1 MFRHLISGALGALAL
16 GIATCAATTASAEQ
30 WVDYTPETG
39 VWDINAIDVDPNHID
54 DYLVGLK
61 RSQVPFFEILK
72 KRGMIDAYK
81 FVVRNG
87 YAKGS
92 PSVLIMVHYT
102 SHAALAPDKARDM
115 AIEKEVLA
123 GFSKKEGD
131 AAVAGYEKYR
141 TFIDNGQWTE
151 VTMTK

>member
-1 MFRHLISGALGALAL
+1 MIRHLVTGALGALAL
-16 GIATCAATTASAEQ
+16 FAATTARAEVY
-30 WVDYTPETG
+30 VDYTPESG
-39 VWDINAIDVDPNHID
+39 FWDINAVDVDPNHID

-61 RSQVPFFEILK
+61 QSQAPYFEILK

-102 SHAALAPDKARDM
+102 SYAALAPDKARDM
-115 AIEKEVLA
+115 AIQKEVLA
-123 GFSKKEGD
+123 GFSKEKGD

-141 TFIDNGQWTE
+141 TFVDNGQWTE
-151 VTMTK
+151 MTMTK

>member
-1 MFRHLISGALGALAL
+1 MNRLLISGVLGALAL
-16 GIATCAATTASAEQ
+16 VGATAARAEQ

-39 VWDINAIDVDPNHID
+39 LWDINAIDVDPNHID

-61 RSQVPFFEILK
+61 KSQVPFFEIMK
-72 KRGMIDAYK
+72 KRGLIDAYK

-102 SHAALAPDKARDM
+102 SMAALTPDKARDQ
-115 AIEKEVLA
+115 AIEKEVRA
-123 GFSKKEGD
+123 GFSKEQGE

>member
-1 MFRHLISGALGALAL
+1 MIRHLLTGALGALAL
-16 GIATCAATTASAEQ
+16 CAATTASAEVY
-30 WVDYTPETG
+30 VDYTPESG

-61 RSQVPFFEILK
+61 SSQMPLFEILK

-102 SHAALAPDKARDM
+102 SYAALAPDKARDQ
-115 AIEKEVLA
+115 AIEKEVRA
-123 GFSKKEGD
+123 GFSKEQGD

>member
-1 MFRHLISGALGALAL
+1 MIRHLVSGALGALAL
-16 GIATCAATTASAEQ
+16 CAATTASAEVY
-30 WVDYTPETG
+30 VDYTPEAG
-39 VWDINAIDVDPNHID
+39 VWNINAIDVDPNHID

-61 RSQVPFFEILK
+61 SSQMPFFEILK

-102 SHAALAPDKARDM
+102 SYAALAPDKARDM
-115 AIEKEVLA
+115 AIQKEVLA
-123 GFSKKEGD
+123 GFSKEKGD

-141 TFIDNGQWTE
+141 TFINNGRWTE
-151 VTMTK
+151 MTMTK

>member
-1 MFRHLISGALGALAL
+1 MIRHLVSGALGALAL
-16 GIATCAATTASAEQ
+16 CAATTASAEQ

-61 RSQVPFFEILK
+61 KSQAPFFEILK

-102 SHAALAPDKARDM
+102 SLAALTPDKARDQ
-115 AIEKEVLA
+115 AIDKEVRA
-123 GFSKKEGD
+123 GFSKAQGD

-141 TFIDNGQWTE
+141 TFVDNGQWTE
-151 VTMTK
+151 ITMTK

>member
-1 MFRHLISGALGALAL
+1 MIRHLVSGALGALAL
-16 GIATCAATTASAEQ
+16 FAATTTASAEQ
-30 WVDYTPETG
+30 WVDYTPDTG

-72 KRGMIDAYK
+72 KRGMVDAYK

-87 YAKGS
+87 YAKNS

-102 SHAALAPDKARDM
+102 SLAALTPDKARDQ
-115 AIEKEVLA
+115 AIDKEVRA
-123 GFSKKEGD
+123 GFSKAQGD

>member
-1 MFRHLISGALGALAL
+1 MIRHLVTGALGALAL
-16 GIATCAATTASAEQ
+16 CAAATARAEVY
-30 WVDYTPETG
+30 VDYTPEAG
-39 VWDINAIDVDPNHID
+39 FWDINAVDVDPNHID

-87 YAKGS
+87 YAKNS

-102 SHAALAPDKARDM
+102 SYAALAPDKARDM
-115 AIEKEVLA
+115 AIQKETLA
-123 GFSKKEGD
+123 GFSKEKGD

-141 TFIDNGQWTE
+141 TFVDNGQWTE
-151 VTMTK
+151 MTMTK

>member
-1 MFRHLISGALGALAL
+1 MIRQFVSSALGALVL
-16 GIATCAATTASAEQ
+16 CVATTASAEPY
-30 WVDYTPETG
+30 VDYNPESG
-39 VWDINAIDVDPNHID
+39 VWDINAIDVDPNHVD

-61 RSQVPFFEILK
+61 KSQMPYFEILK
-72 KRGMIDAYK
+72 KRGLIDAYK

-87 YAKGS
+87 YVKNS

-102 SHAALAPDKARDM
+102 SLAALAPDKARDM
-115 AIEKEVLA
+115 AIQKEVLA
-123 GFSKKEGD
+123 GFSKEQGD

-141 TFIDNGQWTE
+141 TFLDNGQWTE

>member
-1 MFRHLISGALGALAL
+1 MIRHLVSGALGALAL
-16 GIATCAATTASAEQ
+16 CAATTASAEQ
-30 WVDYTPETG
+30 WADYTHEAG
-39 VWDINAIDVDPNHID
+39 VWNINAIDVDPNHID

-61 RSQVPFFEILK
+61 KSQVPFFEILK

-87 YAKGS
+87 YAKNS

-102 SHAALAPDKARDM
+102 SYTALAPDKARDQ

-123 GFSKKEGD
+123 GFSKEQGD

-141 TFIDNGQWTE
+141 TFVDNARWTE

>member
-1 MFRHLISGALGALAL
+1 MNRHLVSGALGALAL
-16 GIATCAATTASAEQ
+16 CAATTARAEA

-61 RSQVPFFEILK
+61 KSQVPFFEILK

-87 YAKGS
+87 YAKNS

-102 SHAALAPDKARDM
+102 SMAALAPDKARDM
-115 AIEKEVLA
+115 AIEKEVRA
-123 GFSKKEGD
+123 GFSKEQGD

-141 TFIDNGQWTE
+141 TFIDNGLWTE
-151 VTMTK
+151 MTMTK

>member
-1 MFRHLISGALGALAL
+1 MIRHLVSGALGALAL
-16 GIATCAATTASAEQ
+16 CAATTASAEQ

-87 YAKGS
+87 YAKNS

-102 SHAALAPDKARDM
+102 SHAALTPDKARDQ

-123 GFSKKEGD
+123 GFSKAQGD

-151 VTMTK
+151 VTRTK

>member
-1 MFRHLISGALGALAL
+1 MIRHLVSGALGALAL
-16 GIATCAATTASAEQ
+16 CAATNASAEVY
-30 WVDYTPETG
+30 VDYTPEAG
-39 VWDINAIDVDPNHID
+39 VWNINAIDVDPNHID

-61 RSQVPFFEILK
+61 SSQVPFFEILK

-92 PSVLIMVHYT
+92 PNVLIMVHYT
-102 SHAALAPDKARDM
+102 SYAALAPDKARDM
-115 AIEKEVLA
+115 AIQKEVLA
-123 GFSKKEGD
+123 GFSKEKGD

-141 TFIDNGQWTE
+141 TFINNGRWTE
-151 VTMTK
+151 MTMTK